1 MTVVRTFTKIP
12 LRSQPALFS
21 PNMEDLLTNLPGW
34 TMEVNAVG
42 AEAEA
47 NKVIAVDSAAL
58 AVQKAMEAY
67 ASANA
72 ALMANTSTK
81 WVSGQTYTEGV
92 SVWSPVNYLAYRRKA
107 TGAGTVDPS
116 IDTTNWDRMVIPV
129 VYVTYDNRGS
139 IRSLI
144 AKDGEITFVESIG
157 LFRWVAGS
165 TEPDDDETCF
175 VTSGGAWLLELP
187 HFDFLDAANS
197 IEEMEQDA
205 RIEDVENVQVQAAT
219 VLVADAYALLSAA
232 GARMDTAE
240 DTFEAAISEAQDDLE
255 GIDVR
260 VATLEGNWPGRV
272 LHATA
277 ACSITSISAT
287 SSSSFTVTVAGAAV
301 GDVVIANPP
310 DSLTARVSTF
320 ARVTS
325 ANTVTVYINNP
336 SSATATIATGSWE
349 IAVIKG

>member
-1 MTVVRTFTKIP
+1 MTVITQLPTPPSRKRPSVFSAEGDEFLGAIP
-12 LRSQPALFS
+12 QFVT
-21 PNMEDLLTNLPGW
+21 ETN
-34 TMEVNAVG
+34 TVAAEVNAD
-42 AEAEA
+42 
-47 NKVIAVDSAAL
+47 KVTAVDSAAL

-92 SVWSPVNYLAYRRKA
+92 SVWSPINYLAYRRKV

-116 IDTTNWDRMVIPV
+116 IDTANWDRMVIPV
-129 VYVTYDNRGS
+129 VYVAYDNRGS
-139 IRSLI
+139 IRSII
-144 AKDGEITFVESIG
+144 ARDGEIIFIESIG
-157 LFRWVAGS
+157 MFRWVAGS

-205 RIEDVENVQVQAAT
+205 RIEDLETGKVSQAT
-219 VLVADAYALLSAA
+219 LLVAEAWATLWAA
-232 GARMDTAE
+232 QARMDTAE
-240 DTFEAAISEAQDDLE
+240 NIFEAAISDAQDD
-255 GIDVR
+255 IDNFSTR
-260 VATLEGNWPGRV
+260 LTTLEANWPGKV

-287 SSSSFTVTVAGAAV
+287 SSSSFTATVAGAAV
-301 GDVVIANPP
+301 GDVTIANPP
-310 DSLTARVSTF
+310 DSLTARVSVF

-325 ANTVTVYINNP
+325 SNTVTIYINNP
-336 SSATATIATGSWE
+336 SASTATIATGSWE